1 MVTKFTYG
9 VTLVRQK
16 VMGLRGGGGG
26 GGGGGAEGVV
36 ELEVP

>member
-26 GGGGGAEGVV
+26 GGAEGDV